1 MHFFHHIN
9 SKKVSVI
16 QQRVWSYLLCCFF
29 ERENKTHCSADCR
42 LGNLDRQIYS
52 GTPTADQLHHS
63 CELLGQVL
71 SADVADIVRPGCT
84 ADSII
89 PKRSACLCHHI
100 TESWAVWESQ
110 LCNNDLQFEA
120 SCVSNINCVSLS
132 VSSVWFLSQSG
143 GKSSAALHFART
155 VCRRAERRSVASCF
169 LFI

>member
-1 MHFFHHIN
+1 MYLTCLFSFLQIQCILLDIGSNIATPRSSARESHMRMHFFHHIN
-9 SKKVSVI
+9 SKKLSVK

-29 ERENKTHCSADCR
+29 ERENKTHYSADCR

-100 TESWAVWESQ
+100 TESWAV
-110 LCNNDLQFEA
+110 
-120 SCVSNINCVSLS
+120 
-132 VSSVWFLSQSG
+132 
-143 GKSSAALHFART
+143 
-155 VCRRAERRSVASCF
+155 
-169 LFI
+169 